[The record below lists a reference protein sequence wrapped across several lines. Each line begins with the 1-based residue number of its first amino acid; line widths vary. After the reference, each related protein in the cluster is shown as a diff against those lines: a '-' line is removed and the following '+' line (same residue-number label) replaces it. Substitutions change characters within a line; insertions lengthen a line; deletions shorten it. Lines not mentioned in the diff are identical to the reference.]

1 MKGLKPLK
9 TLTLCCL
16 MLGANPAHAAD
27 RNVRSVADDPVS
39 TYDLKADYFVQGQ
52 ALAKSAFTLPAP
64 VLEESPKG
72 YVKVTVQGRDVWL
85 DLMDVAVYPPKSSGT
100 TGCVATGTGQ
110 KANVGRGIGEDC
122 K

>member
-1 MKGLKPLK
+1 MKGLNPFKA
-9 TLTLCCL
+9 LTLCCL
-16 MLGANPAHAAD
+16 ALGATAAHAVD
-27 RNVRSVADDPVS
+27 RSVTSVADDPVS

-72 YVKVTVQGRDVWL
+72 FVKVSVQGRNVWL
-85 DLMDVAVYPPKSSGT
+85 DMMDVAVYPPKTSGT
-100 TGCVATGTGQ
+100 TGCVRTGTGQ
-110 KANVGRGIGEDC
+110 TSSVGRGMGEGC